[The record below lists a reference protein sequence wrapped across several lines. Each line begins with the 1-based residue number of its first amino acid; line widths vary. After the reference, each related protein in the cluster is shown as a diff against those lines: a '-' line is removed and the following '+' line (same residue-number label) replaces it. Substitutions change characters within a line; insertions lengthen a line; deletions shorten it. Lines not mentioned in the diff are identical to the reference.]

1 MNAAVPAAAFLGGAA
16 FVYFQFANGD
26 PVAKAAEVPAGSS
39 KLKKTLSGAGLFPQ
53 PEEGKSKLKPTPS
66 GSMAAFTQGSDP
78 VAGKGTGTPM

>member
-26 PVAKAAEVPAGSS
+26 PVAKAAEVPEGSS

-53 PEEGKSKLKPTPS
+53 PNNSKLKPTPS
-66 GSMAAFTQGSDP
+66 GSMASFTQGADP